1 MNEDE
6 LTRIDGVGATTA
18 RLLAA
23 AGIRTYAELSAAS
36 TDEVIAAV
44 RDLRVVS
51 AIRVEQWRKDAAEL
65 ASAVPPPGPAPE
77 AESADTGYESF
88 VLRVRLDR
96 GRIRATEIRRVRTG
110 ETRHWPEWDAGALL
124 ACVLGRPADPGPGPG
139 SVPGSVPA
147 PDPVPGPGRATGAGT
162 GGGNDGDPRAGVAP
176 PVTLLAEP
184 LPAVAGGAVRPG
196 VPFTLDVTL
205 ALPPATGSGACFAYY
220 AAVTVSP
227 GGAGR
232 RVLADDRGVLRAGD
246 PVVRLSLP
254 GLPPGTHRLGI
265 AVSLREPGG
274 HRPSALAATVDGIVL
289 TV

>member
-77 AESADTGYESF
+77 AESADAGYESF

-124 ACVLGRPADPGPGPG
+124 ACVLGRPAGPGPG
-139 SVPGSVPA
+139 SV
-147 PDPVPGPGRATGAGT
+147 PDPVPGPGRATGT
-162 GGGNDGDPRAGVAP
+162 GGGGGDDGGPRAGVAP

-184 LPAVAGGAVRPG
+184 LLAVAGGAVRPG

-205 ALPPATGSGACFAYY
+205 ALPPATGPGACFAYY
-220 AAVTVSP
+220 AAVTASP
-227 GGAGR
+227 AARAVACWRTTGACCGR
-232 RVLADDRGVLRAGD
+232 AIRSYGCRCPACRRA
-246 PVVRLSLP
+246 P
-254 GLPPGTHRLGI
+254 
-265 AVSLREPGG
+265 
-274 HRPSALAATVDGIVL
+274 TVWGSR
-289 TV
+289 

>member
-65 ASAVPPPGPAPE
+65 DSAVPPPGPAP

-139 SVPGSVPA
+139 SVPDPDPVPD
-147 PDPVPGPGRATGAGT
+147 PVPVPGPGLATGT
-162 GGGNDGDPRAGVAP
+162 GGGNDGDPRAGVAT

-184 LPAVAGGAVRPG
+184 LLAVAGGAVRPG

-205 ALPPATGSGACFAYY
+205 ALPRATGSGACFAYY

-227 GGAGR
+227 GVAGR
-232 RVLADDRGVLRAGD
+232 RVLADDRGVLRTGD

-274 HRPSALAATVDGIVL
+274 HRPSALAATVEGIVL